1 MAPDVVMRD
10 QLVRSIPLSKML
22 FSHEDTSA
30 LQVPATF
37 CSPIAYWSATPRI
50 SLPAARSSAWQTG
63 HERRVCFGSPN
74 SSRRAACEEYQRPR
88 HGAQRTCQLSA
99 QPTARPACFKPLH

>member
-30 LQVPATF
+30 LQVTHEKK
-37 CSPIAYWSATPRI
+37 I
-50 SLPAARSSAWQTG
+50 SKVFITR
-63 HERRVCFGSPN
+63 ED
-74 SSRRAACEEYQRPR
+74 
-88 HGAQRTCQLSA
+88 
-99 QPTARPACFKPLH
+99 